1 MSLWGDMLSFLW
13 SKYLWVEW
21 LGYMVS
27 VCLTFQETTK
37 LDRSQSKIVPSF
49 SNIPSFRLFVAI
61 ALPPFHPLAAIDL
74 FSPTVFRFQNVV
86 LME

>member
-21 LGYMVS
+21 LGYTVS

-37 LDRSQSKIVPSF
+37 LDPKYT
-49 SNIPSFRLFVAI
+49 VALCESSI
-61 ALPPFHPLAAIDL
+61 SSISL
-74 FSPTVFRFQNVV
+74 
-86 LME
+86 